1 MAQLTSVR
9 KFHLSKFGLRLNK
22 KIALACLLLL
32 VLAVGIACFVFSQQS
47 GLTIERIDSDAA
59 EEETLDANETSEEE
73 SSTSLFVVH
82 VDGAVLTPGVYR
94 LEGEDLRLQDAVD
107 AAGGLLDEADTTS
120 VNLASLIE
128 DGTKIYIPYEGEEL
142 DATTVSST
150 QSSTSTSDASSSSEL
165 ININTATAEELDEL
179 PGVGPSTA
187 AAIIQD
193 REENGPFTS
202 IEDIMRV
209 SGIGEKKYAK
219 MEAYICV

>member
-1 MAQLTSVR
+1 MAQLTSTR
-9 KFHLSKFGLRLNK
+9 TFSLDKFGLRPNK
-22 KIALACLLLL
+22 KIALVCILLL
-32 VLAVGIACFVFSQQS
+32 VLAMGIGWLVFTQQS
-47 GLTIERIDSDAA
+47 ALTIERISS
-59 EEETLDANETSEEE
+59 ETADETVEADGSSETELTT
-73 SSTSLFVVH
+73 SSFVVH

-94 LEGEDLRLQDAVD
+94 LEGDDLRLQDAVD
-107 AAGGLLDEADTTS
+107 AAGGLLEEADTTS

-128 DGTKIYIPYEGEEL
+128 DGTKIYIPYEGEEV
-142 DATTVSST
+142 DATTTVST
-150 QSSTSTSDASSSSEL
+150 QGTSTTSDSSNSSGL

-193 REENGPFTS
+193 REENGPFS
-202 IEDIMRV
+202 SPEDIMRV